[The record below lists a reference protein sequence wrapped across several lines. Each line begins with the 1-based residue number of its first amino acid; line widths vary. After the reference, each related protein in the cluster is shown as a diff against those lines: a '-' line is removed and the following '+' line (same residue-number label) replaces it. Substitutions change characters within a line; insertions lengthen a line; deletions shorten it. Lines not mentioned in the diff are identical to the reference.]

1 MIFLIL
7 CLSLFLISL
16 KYDNYFLFLL
26 VVLGAIIVILSNHLF
41 FIYLGL
47 ELQTFS
53 SYILISKNKIK
64 GAEAGLKYFVLGGIS
79 SGFFLLAI
87 SILLSYGYSLYLS
100 DIYNNILI
108 LIILSLF
115 FKLSLFPF
123 YFWIPDIYEGSS
135 WPVIGILLLPKIS
148 IISILIKFNYYYNNS
163 IFIIIAILSIII
175 GSLGA
180 FNQSKIKRFLAYS
193 GIAHIG
199 FILLSIIFYSYDIC
213 LLYLF
218 IYIISI
224 SILLSITFYT
234 DEFIISII
242 HVNNIIKITWA
253 IVILSM
259 AGIPPFSGFIVKFLI
274 LLITLTNNYYF
285 SSLLI
290 VGISIIGVSFYLR
303 IVNILYFKNIKF
315 NYWKNILLLQ
325 YNYSINDYYLGLF
338 LFFIIGFKNFILW

>member
-135 WPVIGILLLPKIS
+135 
-148 IISILIKFNYYYNNS
+148 
-163 IFIIIAILSIII
+163 
-175 GSLGA
+175 
-180 FNQSKIKRFLAYS
+180 
-193 GIAHIG
+193 
-199 FILLSIIFYSYDIC
+199 
-213 LLYLF
+213 
-218 IYIISI
+218 
-224 SILLSITFYT
+224 
-234 DEFIISII
+234 
-242 HVNNIIKITWA
+242 
-253 IVILSM
+253 
-259 AGIPPFSGFIVKFLI
+259 
-274 LLITLTNNYYF
+274 
-285 SSLLI
+285 
-290 VGISIIGVSFYLR
+290 
-303 IVNILYFKNIKF
+303 
-315 NYWKNILLLQ
+315 
-325 YNYSINDYYLGLF
+325 
-338 LFFIIGFKNFILW
+338 